1 MQDTTNISTNESS
14 LDYYGWVVLLAAV
27 VGMIFS
33 SGPMLYGSI
42 GLFVSHFESAFGWTR
57 PEIMFAL
64 MLNTIAT
71 VISAPICGRL
81 IDRFG
86 TRKVLLPSI
95 LAFALLWASVP
106 YLTGSLTLF
115 YFIIFMIGLLTVG
128 TQSITYI
135 RIVSA
140 WFNQKRGLAIGIT
153 ASGIGLSYMITPLI
167 VSATIEQSNW
177 QNAYWVMAAMV
188 LFISFPLMFF
198 AIRNSPIKPPG
209 TQSSDNT
216 ISLADDN
223 YGLTLKQAIRTREFW
238 VVSITILIFSLL
250 LTGLIPHVVPIM
262 RELEFDLKTSAQI
275 ASVMGLSTFLGRVG
289 VGFLV
294 DRIFAPYVAMAFFG
308 CSAVGFLLISGG
320 ISSNTAYLA
329 ALLLGLGF
337 GAESDLIGYF
347 VSRYF
352 GLKNFGEIYG
362 YIYGAFLIG
371 AGAGP
376 LLLGFG
382 YDYFN
387 GYQGLLRLFGIV
399 CAFSCFLFLLLPPF
413 PTLATSQTS
422 LDKPTH
428 SSVSVN

>member
-1 MQDTTNISTNESS
+1 
-14 LDYYGWVVLLAAV
+14 
-27 VGMIFS
+27 
-33 SGPMLYGSI
+33 
-42 GLFVSHFESAFGWTR
+42 
-57 PEIMFAL
+57 
-64 MLNTIAT
+64 
-71 VISAPICGRL
+71 
-81 IDRFG
+81 
-86 TRKVLLPSI
+86 
-95 LAFALLWASVP
+95 
-106 YLTGSLTLF
+106 
-115 YFIIFMIGLLTVG
+115 
-128 TQSITYI
+128 
-135 RIVSA
+135 
-140 WFNQKRGLAIGIT
+140 
-153 ASGIGLSYMITPLI
+153 
-167 VSATIEQSNW
+167 
-177 QNAYWVMAAMV
+177 
-188 LFISFPLMFF
+188 
-198 AIRNSPIKPPG
+198 
-209 TQSSDNT
+209 
-216 ISLADDN
+216 
-223 YGLTLKQAIRTREFW
+223 
-238 VVSITILIFSLL
+238 
-250 LTGLIPHVVPIM
+250 M